1 MVSFDGTGGADML
14 VSIQEAKANLSSL
27 IKKIETGEEETVVI
41 ARYGKPI
48 VKMTIYQD
56 IPLSGRIGIA
66 KGKLK
71 TPENLDR
78 DNAEIA
84 SLIQENIRSL

>member
-1 MVSFDGTGGADML
+1 MSENVYMFPKLEIHYS
-14 VSIQEAKANLSSL
+14 K
-27 IKKIETGEEETVVI
+27 EETVVI

-71 TPENLDR
+71 TPENLDC